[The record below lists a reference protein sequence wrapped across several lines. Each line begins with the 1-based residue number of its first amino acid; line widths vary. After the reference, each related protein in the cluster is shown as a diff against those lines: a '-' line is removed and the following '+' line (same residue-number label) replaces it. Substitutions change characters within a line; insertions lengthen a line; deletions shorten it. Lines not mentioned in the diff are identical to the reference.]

1 MPQFSVNADPFETS
15 RFRVIWDGKPVASVS
30 KVSALRRTTEVVEY
44 RDGGDPLAAHR
55 GPGRTMWEPI
65 TLERGVTRDT
75 TFEAWANQVFAYG
88 AAGEA
93 GDFRKNVTLELLDEA
108 GQVALAYHI
117 FRCWPSEY
125 EALPDLD
132 ANANAVAFQRLV
144 LQNEGWER
152 DPAVTEP
159 VET

>member
-1 MPQFSVNADPFETS
+1 MPQFTANPDPYETDK
-15 RFRVIWDGKPVASVS
+15 FRVIWDGKPVANVS
-30 KVSALRRTTEVVEY
+30 RVSALRRSTEVVEH
-44 RDGGDPLAAHR
+44 RQGGDPSTAHK
-55 GPGRTMWEPI
+55 GPGRTVWEPI
-65 TLERGVTRDT
+65 TLERGVTHDT
-75 TFEAWANQVFAYG
+75 AFEAWANQVFAYG

-93 GDFRKNVTLELLDEA
+93 GDFRKNVTLELLNDA

-125 EALPDLD
+125 EALPNLD
-132 ANANAVAFQRLV
+132 ANADAVAFQRLV